1 MIKNNAVVNEDV
13 MGNVKELQAEI
24 RKLKEQLSE
33 MRKTQVCMAALFFRK
48 LKFIPNNN

>member
-33 MRKTQVCMAALFFRK
+33 MRKTQVCMAAFVFKKK
-48 LKFIPNNN
+48 LKYN